1 NPYLQIQYLYMRS
14 FFTDIPVEERY
25 KESFA
30 YWKQQAEK
38 HWLQQSRYMQ
48 AMTAIALHRLDK
60 ANSKTATDIME
71 SLRQNATQNEELGM
85 YFKRN
90 SYSWYWYDAPIE
102 EQALMIEAFNEVT
115 KDEKSVEALK
125 VWLLKQKQTND
136 WKTTRATAEA
146 CYALLLTGDN
156 WLQQSADIDINI
168 GTQNL
173 NPATMPDL
181 KAEAGTGYFKKSWQP
196 AQIQSEM
203 GNVRITKKDKGVSW
217 GALYWQYFEQLDKI
231 TFAETPLRIKK
242 QLFLQKNTKTGVEL
256 QTINEKTRLKVGDLV
271 TVRVEIRVDREMEYV
286 HLKDMRAAGFEPVN
300 VISTYKYQDG
310 LGYYETTKDAAT
322 NFFMSSLPKGTYV
335 FEYPLRAS
343 QKGNFSNGITTM
355 QCMYAPEFTSH
366 SEGIRVQI
374 EE

>member
-1 NPYLQIQYLYMRS
+1 
-14 FFTDIPVEERY
+14 
-25 KESFA
+25 
-30 YWKQQAEK
+30 
-38 HWLQQSRYMQ
+38 
-48 AMTAIALHRLDK
+48 
-60 ANSKTATDIME
+60 
-71 SLRQNATQNEELGM
+71 
-85 YFKRN
+85 
-90 SYSWYWYDAPIE
+90 
-102 EQALMIEAFNEVT
+102 
-115 KDEKSVEALK
+115 KSVEALK